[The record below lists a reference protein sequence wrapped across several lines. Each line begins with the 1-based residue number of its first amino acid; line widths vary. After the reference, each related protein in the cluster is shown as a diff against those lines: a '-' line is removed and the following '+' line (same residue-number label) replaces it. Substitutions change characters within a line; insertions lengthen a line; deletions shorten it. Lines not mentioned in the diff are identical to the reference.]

1 LLATLNAKLKT
12 TLSVKLLQFSLY
24 KVKLW
29 KINTANAP
37 KKRKPFTLG
46 KNGRGDNFGLFG
58 ISTITLLNFVL
69 KLLKIERMTYDFA
82 IIGGGIVGA
91 ATFYKLQQKYPDKTI
106 VLLEKMAQLADH
118 QTGHNSG
125 VIHSGLYYKPGSLKA
140 KNCIQGRHELVAF
153 AKEHG
158 IAHDV
163 CGKVVVATDPSELP
177 HMEKIFQIGLE
188 NKIEGIKR
196 LTAEEVKEHEPFVE
210 CIGGIWVPVTG
221 IIDFR
226 GATEKMV
233 ELALAIQAK
242 SALKLQHEV
251 ERIEKGEKYS
261 KLVTNQGTFEAE
273 YLIFCAG
280 LQADR
285 LAKKDGVDLKE
296 KVVGFRGDYYELT
309 EQGKHK
315 VKNLIYPVPNPDFP
329 FLGVHF
335 TRMTDGEIECGPN
348 AVFTFKREGY
358 GKTDFSLRDTWDALT
373 YKGTWRLFFQ
383 NMSFGINEYRRA
395 FSKKLFLK
403 TLQRMVPSLTMDD
416 LRPGRAGVRALLLR
430 EDGDTRDDFRI
441 EYHGKS
447 IHVLNAPSPA
457 ATASLAIGG
466 YIVEEAEKHFHLS

>member
-1 LLATLNAKLKT
+1 
-12 TLSVKLLQFSLY
+12 
-24 KVKLW
+24 
-29 KINTANAP
+29 
-37 KKRKPFTLG
+37 
-46 KNGRGDNFGLFG
+46 
-58 ISTITLLNFVL
+58 
-69 KLLKIERMTYDFA
+69 MTYDIA

-91 ATFYKLQQKYPDKTI
+91 ATFYKLQQKFPNQTI
-106 VLLEKMAQLADH
+106 VLLEKMDQLADH

-158 IAHDV
+158 IKHDI
-163 CGKVVVATDPSELP
+163 CGKVVVATDESELAN
-177 HMEKIFQIGLE
+177 MERIYNIGLE
-188 NKIEGIKR
+188 NEIEGLAK
-196 LTAEEVKEHEPFVE
+196 LTAEEVKQHEPFVE
-210 CIGGIWVPVTG
+210 CIAGLWVPCTG

-226 GATEKMV
+226 GATVKMV
-233 ELALAIQAK
+233 ELALAQNPA
-242 SALKLQHEV
+242 SKLMLNHEV
-251 ERIEKGEKYS
+251 IGIQKH
-261 KLVTNQGTFEAE
+261 AE
-273 YLIFCAG
+273 YSSIETNKGTINARYLVFCAG

-309 EQGKHK
+309 DQAKHK
-315 VKNLIYPVPNPDFP
+315 IKNLIYPVPNPDFP

-358 GKTDFSLRDTWDALT
+358 GKTDFSFRDTWDALT
-373 YKGTWRLFFQ
+373 YKGTWKLFFQ

-395 FSKKLFLK
+395 FSKRLFLK

-416 LRPGRAGVRALLLR
+416 IKPGRAGVRALLLR

-441 EYHGKS
+441 EYHGNS

-466 YIVEEAEKHFHLS
+466 YIADAVEQQFGLQH

>member
-1 LLATLNAKLKT
+1 
-12 TLSVKLLQFSLY
+12 
-24 KVKLW
+24 
-29 KINTANAP
+29 
-37 KKRKPFTLG
+37 
-46 KNGRGDNFGLFG
+46 
-58 ISTITLLNFVL
+58 
-69 KLLKIERMTYDFA
+69 MTYDIA

-91 ATFYKLQQKYPDKTI
+91 ATFYKLQQKFPNQTI
-106 VLLEKMAQLADH
+106 VLLEKMDQLADH

-158 IAHDV
+158 IKHDI
-163 CGKVVVATDPSELP
+163 CGKVVVATDESELAN
-177 HMEKIFQIGLE
+177 MERIYNIGLE
-188 NKIEGIKR
+188 NEIEGLVK
-196 LTAEEVKEHEPFVE
+196 LTAEEVKQHEPFVE
-210 CIGGIWVPVTG
+210 CIAGLWVPCTG

-226 GATEKMV
+226 GATAKMV
-233 ELALAIQAK
+233 ELALAQNPA
-242 SALKLQHEV
+242 SKLMLNHEV
-251 ERIEKGEKYS
+251 IGIQKH
-261 KLVTNQGTFEAE
+261 AE
-273 YLIFCAG
+273 YSSIETNKGTINARYLVFCAG

-309 EQGKHK
+309 DQAKHK
-315 VKNLIYPVPNPDFP
+315 IKNLIYPVPNPDFP

-358 GKTDFSLRDTWDALT
+358 GKTDFSFRDTWDALT
-373 YKGTWRLFFQ
+373 YKGTWKLFFQ

-395 FSKKLFLK
+395 FSKRLFLK

-416 LRPGRAGVRALLLR
+416 IKPGRAGVRALLLR

-441 EYHGKS
+441 EYHGNS

-466 YIVEEAEKHFHLS
+466 YIADAVEQQFGLQH

>member
-1 LLATLNAKLKT
+1 
-12 TLSVKLLQFSLY
+12 
-24 KVKLW
+24 
-29 KINTANAP
+29 
-37 KKRKPFTLG
+37 
-46 KNGRGDNFGLFG
+46 
-58 ISTITLLNFVL
+58 
-69 KLLKIERMTYDFA
+69 MTYDIA

-91 ATFYKLQQKYPDKTI
+91 ATFYKLQTKYPDLKMA
-106 VLLEKMAQLADH
+106 LFEKMDMLADH

-158 IAHDV
+158 IDHDV
-163 CGKVVVATDPSELP
+163 CGKVVVATDESELP
-177 HMEKIFQIGLE
+177 HMEKIYQTGLE
-188 NKIEGIKR
+188 NKIEGIKK
-196 LTAEEVKEHEPFVE
+196 LTGEEIKEYEPFVE
-210 CIGGIWVPVTG
+210 GIAGILVPCTG

-226 GATEKMV
+226 GATAKMV
-233 ELALAIQAK
+233 ELALDAQPA
-242 SALKLQHEV
+242 SKLYLEHEV
-251 ERIEKGEKYS
+251 LDVVKGEEFSTLKTNKGEYSAKY
-261 KLVTNQGTFEAE
+261 LV
-273 YLIFCAG
+273 FCAG

-285 LAKKDGVDLKE
+285 MAKKDGVKLKE

-358 GKTDFSLRDTWDALT
+358 GKTDFSFRDTWDALT
-373 YKGTWRLFFQ
+373 YCGTWKLFFK
-383 NMSFGINEYRRA
+383 NMRFGINEYRRA

-416 LRPGRAGVRALLLR
+416 LKPGRAGVRALLLAQ
-430 EDGDTRDDFRI
+430 DGDTRDDFRI
-441 EYHGKS
+441 EYHGNA

-466 YIVEEAEKHFHLS
+466 YITEEAEKHFKL

>member
-1 LLATLNAKLKT
+1 
-12 TLSVKLLQFSLY
+12 
-24 KVKLW
+24 
-29 KINTANAP
+29 
-37 KKRKPFTLG
+37 
-46 KNGRGDNFGLFG
+46 
-58 ISTITLLNFVL
+58 
-69 KLLKIERMTYDFA
+69 MTFDIA

-91 ATFYKLQQKYPDKTI
+91 ATFYKMQSKFPHLKI
-106 VLLEKMAQLADH
+106 ILIEKMDKLADH

-140 KNCIQGRHELVAF
+140 RNCIQGRHELVAF

-158 IAHDV
+158 IKHDI

-177 HMEKIFQIGLE
+177 HMEKIFQTGLQ
-188 NKIEGIKR
+188 NKIEGIEMI
-196 LTAEEVKEHEPFVE
+196 TAEQVKEHEPNVE
-210 CIGGIWVPVTG
+210 SIGGIWVPCTG

-226 GATEKMV
+226 AATEKMV
-233 ELALAIQAK
+233 ELALAIQ
-242 SALKLQHEV
+242 SESDLVLGHEV
-251 ERIEKGEKYS
+251 LTIEKGAETS
-261 KLVTNQGTFEAE
+261 RIVTNKETFEAE
-273 YLIFCAG
+273 YLVFCAG

-285 LAKKDGVDLKE
+285 LAKKDGVKLKE

-309 EQGKHK
+309 EQAKHK
-315 VKNLIYPVPNPDFP
+315 VKNLIYPVPNPEFP

-358 GKTDFSLRDTWDALT
+358 NKTDFSFRDTWDALT
-373 YKGTWRLFFQ
+373 YGGTWKMFFQ

-395 FSKKLFLK
+395 FSKRLFLK
-403 TLQRMVPSLTMDD
+403 TLQRMIPSLTMEDIK
-416 LRPGRAGVRALLLR
+416 PGRAGVRALLLSQ
-430 EDGDTRDDFRI
+430 DGDTKDDFRI

-466 YIVEEAEKHFHLS
+466 YITEEAEKHFDLKRN

>member
-1 LLATLNAKLKT
+1 
-12 TLSVKLLQFSLY
+12 
-24 KVKLW
+24 
-29 KINTANAP
+29 
-37 KKRKPFTLG
+37 
-46 KNGRGDNFGLFG
+46 
-58 ISTITLLNFVL
+58 
-69 KLLKIERMTYDFA
+69 MTYDIA

-91 ATFYKLQQKYPDKTI
+91 ATFYKLQQKFPNQSI
-106 VLLEKMAQLADH
+106 VLLEKMDQLADH

-158 IAHDV
+158 IKHDI
-163 CGKVVVATDPSELP
+163 CGKVVVATDESELAN
-177 HMEKIFQIGLE
+177 MERIYNIGLE
-188 NKIEGIKR
+188 NEIEGLAK
-196 LTAEEVKEHEPFVE
+196 LTAEEVKQHEPFVE
-210 CIGGIWVPVTG
+210 CIAGLWVPCTG

-226 GATEKMV
+226 GATAKMV
-233 ELALAIQAK
+233 ELALNQNPA
-242 SALKLQHEV
+242 SKLMLNHEV
-251 ERIEKGEKYS
+251 TGIQKH
-261 KLVTNQGTFEAE
+261 AE
-273 YLIFCAG
+273 YSSIETNKGTIDARHLVFCAG

-309 EQGKHK
+309 DQAKHK
-315 VKNLIYPVPNPDFP
+315 IKNLIYPVPNPDFP

-358 GKTDFSLRDTWDALT
+358 GKTDFSFRDTWDALT
-373 YKGTWRLFFQ
+373 YKGTWKLFFQ

-395 FSKKLFLK
+395 FSKRLFLK

-416 LRPGRAGVRALLLR
+416 IKPGRAGVRALLLR

-441 EYHGKS
+441 EYHGNS

-466 YIVEEAEKHFHLS
+466 YIADAFEQQFGLQH